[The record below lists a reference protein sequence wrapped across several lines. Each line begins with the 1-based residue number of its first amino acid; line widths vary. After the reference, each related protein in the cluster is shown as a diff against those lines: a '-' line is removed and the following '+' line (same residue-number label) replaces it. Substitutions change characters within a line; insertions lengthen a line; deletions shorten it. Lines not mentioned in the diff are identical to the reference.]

1 MQSNGMMKSSALAL
15 DMSVSAPG
23 ALGVLDQ
30 ERRQPKAKYFS
41 FFSAFPSLHTAEIC
55 LSGTTSSSLLFSPC
69 QFCPTFSLFCR
80 SGRWC

>member
-30 ERRQPKAKYFS
+30 ERRQPNAKYFS
-41 FFSAFPSLHTAEIC
+41 FFQPSHHCTQQR
-55 LSGTTSSSLLFSPC
+55 SGTTSSSLLFSPR